1 MTENPA
7 NSRREFI
14 KITSLTTLG
23 LGLLGSKNPSF
34 SLENPGKR
42 VGIIGLDTSHS
53 IAFTKV
59 LNGHQHTAEYLGYR
73 VVAAYPHGSRD
84 IPSSRDRIAGYTEE
98 IQKMGVRIVGSI
110 SELLDQV
117 DVVLLETND
126 GKLHLEQ
133 ALEVFKAGKK
143 MFIDKPISASYS
155 DAVKIFQAASEY
167 GIPIFSSSSLRYG
180 KGIENID
187 RSKVLGAHTF
197 SPATIEPSHPDLYW
211 YGIHGVETLYTVMG
225 TGCESLVRI
234 STENTDVVVG
244 TWKDGRIGTFRGN
257 RSGLHDYGGTVYTTE
272 KNVVL
277 GPYTGYEAL
286 LLEIVKYF
294 ETGIVPVQPEETLE
308 ILAFMEAA
316 DESKRLD
323 GKRVFLEEITK
334 GKRSRI

>member
-1 MTENPA
+1 MTENLS

-14 KITSLTTLG
+14 KRASLTTLG
-23 LGLLGSKNPSF
+23 LSVLGGQNLTLASKQT
-34 SLENPGKR
+34 GKK

-59 LNGHQHTAEYLGYR
+59 LNEHQHTGEYLGYH

-84 IPSSRDRIAGYTEE
+84 IPSSMDRIPGYTEE
-98 IQKMGVRIVGSI
+98 IQKMGVRIMGSI
-110 SELLDQV
+110 AELLEQV

-133 ALEVFKAGKK
+133 ALEVFKAGKR
-143 MFIDKPISASYS
+143 MFIDKPITASYA
-155 DAVKIFQAASEY
+155 DAVKIFQASEKY
-167 GIPIFSSSSLRYG
+167 GIPVFSSSSLRYV
-180 KGIENID
+180 KGIEAID
-187 RSKVLGAHTF
+187 KSKVLGADTF
-197 SPATIEPSHPDLYW
+197 SPATIEPSHPDLFW

-244 TWKDGRIGTFRGN
+244 TWKDGRIGTFRGT
-257 RSGLHDYGGTVYTTE
+257 RSGVHDYGGTVFTTE

-277 GPYTGYEAL
+277 GPYSGYEPL

-294 ETGIVPVQPEETLE
+294 ETGLIPVQPEETLE

-316 DESKRLD
+316 DESKRLK
-323 GKRVFLEEITK
+323 GERVFLDEVT
-334 GKRSRI
+334 KRSRN